1 MQTQVNVRSE
11 CSELTNTA
19 HAGLRSAR
27 RRIGTLAAVLALSV
41 LPQQVLSQVRP
52 SKSRA
57 TPAATRLVPSQGV
70 VAVAPARSKELVSVQ
85 HVERV
90 NLVGLGGR
98 IYSTGLEEVYVRI
111 VPVQQVSWKREKPY
125 LSHIYLLS
133 PGKTNFL
140 GSNFDDRVI
149 RLGRLPAGE
158 IKLGI
163 DTFGADAGSV
173 QTGPGERNPDNLPH
187 AKATQLPSG
196 VVEVRFEDL
205 LGLPERRGLRSDN
218 SPAEQAYAH
227 RNFLSDVI
235 VQFSGGVSASDV
247 VMQTLEMLKHPDPEV
262 RKVAA
267 EALRVASP
275 QTARSAGLFGR

>member
-1 MQTQVNVRSE
+1 MQNQLNAGTE
-11 CSELTNTA
+11 CSRSSTAA
-19 HAGLRSAR
+19 HASWRWAWGR
-27 RRIGTLAAVLALSV
+27 RGALAALLALSA
-41 LPQQVLSQVRP
+41 LPRQALAQVKPSRP
-52 SKSRA
+52 PA
-57 TPAATRLVPSQGV
+57 APAATRLVPGQGV
-70 VAVAPARSKELVSVQ
+70 VAVAPTRSKGLVSVQ

-111 VPVQQVSWKREKPY
+111 IPVQQVSWKRETPY

-140 GSNFDDRVI
+140 GSNFDDRVV

-158 IKLGI
+158 IRLGI
-163 DTFGADAGSV
+163 DPFGSGAGQV
-173 QTGPGERNPDNLPH
+173 QTGPGKRNPDNFPH
-187 AKATQLPSG
+187 AKVTQLPSG

-205 LGLPERRGLRSDN
+205 LGLPERSGLRSGN
-218 SPAEQAYAH
+218 SPAVQAYAH

-235 VQFSGGVSASDV
+235 VQFSGGVTASDV
-247 VMQTLEMLKHPDPEV
+247 VMQTLEMLKDPNPEV

-267 EALRVASP
+267 YALKTCCP
-275 QTARSAGLFGR
+275 QIARSAGVP